1 MVNRRIILRN
11 IGASSITSIINF
23 LFQLISIPLFMKYWG
38 IELYGEWIVLNALT
52 AYFAMS
58 DIGLN
63 TVTTNE
69 FSINY
74 KQKKYRKCNVLFN
87 NNLFFIIPIFAFIFL
102 GIIALNVFGD
112 LSKLL
117 NFNLISEEIA
127 EFGLFSLI
135 LHILFVMVSNL
146 YNSLYRAT
154 HNYSRSINIDNIVRV
169 LEYST
174 LMIAV
179 ILNFSLFIIFI
190 LYPLPRFLGL
200 IFKIIDTKKIFRLKI
215 GLIFFNWSE
224 LKKLF
229 VPSLSFLSFPIGHSI
244 ILQGFILLINFTMGS
259 SAVVIYST
267 MRTLINVV
275 KSGFTVL
282 NNSFWPEYSLAY
294 GANDKD
300 SMRKMHRFSVG
311 ISFYFSFFI
320 VNFLLIFG
328 KWIYE
333 TWTNHEIEFNS
344 ILFYL
349 FLITLFTSTFWSAS
363 STVLISTNNH
373 KTYSIIYL
381 ISTFISISIA
391 YLILTFFNSISY
403 LPLALLIIDVLLI
416 HAVLRQTL
424 KILDEDI
431 NEFLKSFLIEPI
443 LSIKSFFLNS

>member
-11 IGASSITSIINF
+11 IGATSITSIIHF

-74 KQKKYRKCNVLFN
+74 KQKNNRKCNILFN
-87 NNLFFIIPIFAFIFL
+87 NNLFFIIPIFAFIFIS
-102 GIIALNVFGD
+102 IIALNVFAD
-112 LSKLL
+112 LSQLL

-135 LHILFVMVSNL
+135 LHIFFVMVSNL
-146 YNSLYRAT
+146 YSSVYRAT
-154 HNYSRSINIDNIVRV
+154 HNYSRAVTIDNIVRV
-169 LEYST
+169 FEYST
-174 LMIAV
+174 LLIAV
-179 ILNFSLFIIFI
+179 ILNFSLFIIFM

-200 IFKIIDTKKIFRLKI
+200 IFKIIDTKKFFRIKI

-229 VPSLSFLSFPIGHSI
+229 APSLSFLSFPIGHSI
-244 ILQGFILLINFTMGS
+244 ILQGFVLLINFTIGS

-275 KSGFTVL
+275 KSGFNVL

-311 ISFYFSFFI
+311 ISFYFSLFI
-320 VNFLLIFG
+320 VSFLLIFG

-333 TWTNHEIEFNS
+333 TWTNYEIEFNS

-349 FLITLFTSTFWSAS
+349 FLITLFTNTLWSAS

-381 ISTFISISIA
+381 ISTIISLSIA
-391 YLILTFFNSISY
+391 YLILILFNSISY

-416 HAVLRQTL
+416 YAVLRQSL
-424 KILDEDI
+424 KIVDEDI
-431 NEFLKSFLIEPI
+431 NEFLKSFLIQPI
-443 LSIKSFFLNS
+443 LFIKSIFKID